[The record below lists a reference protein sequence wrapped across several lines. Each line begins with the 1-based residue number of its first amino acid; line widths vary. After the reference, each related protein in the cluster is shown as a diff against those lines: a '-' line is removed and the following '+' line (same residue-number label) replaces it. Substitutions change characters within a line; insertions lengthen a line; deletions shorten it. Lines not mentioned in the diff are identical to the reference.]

1 MRARGCF
8 PPDFWAAYRFE
19 CQKFKER
26 LSQNSCC
33 RKELFV
39 RMLVITKYIFR
50 DHAKELGNKV
60 ESSPIIFIKPSS
72 CIIEEGEQIK
82 LPNGATEVHHEVE
95 LGLVIGKSLTQ
106 VHSAILGYVI
116 ALDLT
121 DRLLQKQLCSNG
133 LPWTMAKCF
142 DTACPVG
149 SILPLESLP
158 VGFLTS
164 RQEFQ
169 KINSE
174 IWLRVN
180 KIERQRSKLNMMIWT
195 PADLVSIITRR
206 ISLEYGDLVLT
217 GTPAG
222 VGPLKSGDE
231 VEASLDSLC
240 PIRFGVK

>member
-1 MRARGCF
+1 
-8 PPDFWAAYRFE
+8 
-19 CQKFKER
+19 
-26 LSQNSCC
+26 
-33 RKELFV
+33 
-39 RMLVITKYIFR
+39 
-50 DHAKELGNKV
+50 
-60 ESSPIIFIKPSS
+60 
-72 CIIEEGEQIK
+72 
-82 LPNGATEVHHEVE
+82 
-95 LGLVIGKSLTQ
+95 
-106 VHSAILGYVI
+106 
-116 ALDLT
+116 
-121 DRLLQKQLCSNG
+121 
-133 LPWTMAKCF
+133 MAKCF

-149 SILPLESLP
+149 SILPLKSLP